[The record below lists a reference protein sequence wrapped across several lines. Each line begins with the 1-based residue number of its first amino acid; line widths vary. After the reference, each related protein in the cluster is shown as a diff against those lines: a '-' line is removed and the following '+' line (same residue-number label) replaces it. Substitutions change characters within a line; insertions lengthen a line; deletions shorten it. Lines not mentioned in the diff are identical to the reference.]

1 MSNYL
6 KNKQHLGNKVS
17 NNANKKMLQQNN
29 LQKLQNSSVIH
40 LSEKNNLNILNNN
53 KGKSNKPQLVS
64 INKANSNKPNK
75 RKHYNNF
82 QDIMKSKKSKMK

>member
-17 NNANKKMLQQNN
+17 NNPNKKMLQQNN

-40 LSEKNNLNILNNN
+40 LSEK
-53 KGKSNKPQLVS
+53 KQFEYPK
-64 INKANSNKPNK
+64 
-75 RKHYNNF
+75 
-82 QDIMKSKKSKMK
+82 